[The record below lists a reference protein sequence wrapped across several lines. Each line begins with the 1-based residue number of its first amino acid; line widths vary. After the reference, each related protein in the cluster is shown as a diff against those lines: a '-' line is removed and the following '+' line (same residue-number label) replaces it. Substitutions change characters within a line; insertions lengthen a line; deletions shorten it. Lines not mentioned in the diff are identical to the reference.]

1 MHRLCHND
9 ASAKDST
16 MKLQFKITLAAI
28 AMTVFATGAALAVVR
43 HRVDQSGLRFSVA
56 ALRLQRGDSIA
67 FTNSDRS
74 SHNIL
79 VRGGVM
85 NFNGGLQRPGEALE
99 VPFTARGQYQVLCGI
114 HPRMRMDVEVQ

>member
-1 MHRLCHND
+1 
-9 ASAKDST
+9 
-16 MKLQFKITLAAI
+16 MKRQSKITLAAI
-28 AMTVFATGAALAVVR
+28 AITLLATGSALAIVR

-56 ALRLQRGDSIA
+56 SLHLQRGDSIA

-79 VRGGVM
+79 VRGGAM

-99 VPFTARGQYQVLCGI
+99 VPFTARGEYQVMCGI

>member
-1 MHRLCHND
+1 
-9 ASAKDST
+9 
-16 MKLQFKITLAAI
+16 MKRQFKITLAAI
-28 AMTVFATGAALAVVR
+28 ALTVLASGAALAIVR

-56 ALRLQRGDSIA
+56 VMRLQRGDTIA

-79 VRGGVM
+79 VRGGAM
-85 NFNGGLQRPGEALE
+85 NFNGGLQRPGQALE
-99 VPFTARGQYQVLCGI
+99 VPFTARGQYQVVCGI

>member
-1 MHRLCHND
+1 
-9 ASAKDST
+9 
-16 MKLQFKITLAAI
+16 MKLQVKITLAAI
-28 AMTVFATGAALAVVR
+28 ALTVLATGSALAIVR

-79 VRGGVM
+79 VRGGAM
-85 NFNGGLQRPGEALE
+85 NFNGGLQRPGQALE
-99 VPFTARGQYQVLCGI
+99 VPFTASGRYQVICGI
-114 HPRMRMDVEVQ
+114 HPRMRLDVEVQ